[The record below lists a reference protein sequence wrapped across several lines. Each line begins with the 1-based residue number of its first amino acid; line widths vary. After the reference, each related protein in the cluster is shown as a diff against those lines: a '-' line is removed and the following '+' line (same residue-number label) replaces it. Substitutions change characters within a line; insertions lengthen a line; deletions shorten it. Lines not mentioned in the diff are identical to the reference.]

1 VAWGQSFV
9 DDGCFSAPQ
18 QIRTLGSCGSFLAWG
33 KKPLRTGTASELRKT
48 APRATEDSIYRDVA
62 CECSMIFESFRR
74 GARRPKA
81 ALLIFVLQFRNV
93 GFAAL
98 GLDAE
103 AVPQVP

>member
-1 VAWGQSFV
+1 MRPGAV
-9 DDGCFSAPQ
+9 
-18 QIRTLGSCGSFLAWG
+18 
-33 KKPLRTGTASELRKT
+33 SELGKT
-48 APRATEDSIYRDVA
+48 ARNEDSIYHDVT

-81 ALLIFVLQFRNV
+81 ALLIFVLQFRDV

-98 GLDAE
+98 ESDAE